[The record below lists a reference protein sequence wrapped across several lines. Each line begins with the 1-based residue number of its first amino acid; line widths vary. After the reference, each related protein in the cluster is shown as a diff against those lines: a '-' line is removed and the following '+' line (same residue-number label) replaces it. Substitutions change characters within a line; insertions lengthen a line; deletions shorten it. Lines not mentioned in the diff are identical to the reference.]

1 MELDRDPRWLR
12 LNDLGWTCPC
22 CGSTHGGVFD
32 LACARPDFW
41 QGSEEHRP
49 NSEAL
54 TSTNILTEDFC
65 ILDGEH
71 FFVRC
76 VLELPIRGSEGAAF
90 GFGTWSTLSRKNFDR
105 YIETFDSGEQGDL
118 GPWFGWFSNR
128 LLGYP
133 DTLNLKCQ
141 VRPRAGRQRPLI
153 ELESTEHPLAIEQRE
168 GITFDR
174 LLEIYAIYDHDL
186 RAALSV

>member
-1 MELDRDPRWLR
+1 MELDQDSRWLR
-12 LNDLGWTCPC
+12 LHDTDWICPC
-22 CGSTHGGVFD
+22 CGSSHRGVFD
-32 LACARPDFW
+32 LACAKPDFW
-41 QGSEEHRP
+41 QGSEEYSP
-49 NSEAL
+49 NSEIL

-71 FFVRC
+71 FFVRGV
-76 VLELPIRGSEGAAF
+76 VLLPIRGGQGAAF
-90 GFGTWSTLSRKNFDR
+90 GFGTWATLSRTNFDR

-128 LLGYP
+128 LEGYP

-141 VRPRAGRQRPLI
+141 VRPRAGRQRPYI
-153 ELESTEHPLAIEQRE
+153 ELESAEHPLAIEQRE

-174 LLEIYAIYDHDL
+174 LLDIYALHGHDL
-186 RAALSV
+186 REALSA